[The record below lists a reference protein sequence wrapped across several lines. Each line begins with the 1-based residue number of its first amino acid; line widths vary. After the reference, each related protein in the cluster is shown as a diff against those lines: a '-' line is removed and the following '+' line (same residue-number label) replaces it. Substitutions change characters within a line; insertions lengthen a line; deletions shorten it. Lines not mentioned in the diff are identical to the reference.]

1 MRNSKNIAH
10 VVLRTRECL
19 IYTKSDI
26 QKLQMAWG
34 VYDRNIGLKT
44 IKKRIWHILVESFRT
59 LENKFKIFKD
69 I

>member
-1 MRNSKNIAH
+1 
-10 VVLRTRECL
+10 
-19 IYTKSDI
+19 
-26 QKLQMAWG
+26 MAWG

-44 IKKRIWHILVESFRT
+44 IKKSIWHILVESFRT